1 MFGKLGQVCDELMM
15 INDKVL
21 CSGHWTAPAAVVQLH
36 LSPNP
41 ILLKRV
47 HLVQLV
53 ILEEPQSEDPSGRPR
68 DNMSIFINI

>member
-1 MFGKLGQVCDELMM
+1 MM
-15 INDKVL
+15 IFDQN
-21 CSGHWTAPAAVVQLH
+21 TVVQLH

-53 ILEEPQSEDPSGRPR
+53 ILEEPQSEDPSGRPGRPR
-68 DNMSIFINI
+68 DNMSIFINILLLKNSH